1 MNKKM
6 IYTLSVVVFVIALLP
21 LVLTFFK
28 PRYSNIFEEIYH
40 DEYHHA
46 TTSFLR
52 TNSTLNK
59 IPDMEKKNTRGLLFG
74 TTVESYKES
83 TLPKDIDS
91 INYTFN
97 YPDDELEKGSVSVF
111 INLNLPTSD
120 ILQIE
125 YKYQH
130 HSNQL
135 IQKIRVF
142 SKTFEKEYSVE
153 QYITQRKLNM
163 GLYNNIAS
171 DILKSKLISDWI
183 SVYPSQFSVENWG
196 NVKIVKDNVLD

>member
-1 MNKKM
+1 
-6 IYTLSVVVFVIALLP
+6 
-21 LVLTFFK
+21 
-28 PRYSNIFEEIYH
+28 
-40 DEYHHA
+40 
-46 TTSFLR
+46 
-52 TNSTLNK
+52 
-59 IPDMEKKNTRGLLFG
+59 MEKKNTRGLLFG

>member
-28 PRYSNIFEEIYH
+28 PRHSNIFEEIYH